1 MKNSTVI
8 GQILQT
14 NNYGQFKF
22 RNDNRPINEVNLR
35 EKIASIKRIGQQLPI
50 IVLHDGTVEEGQ
62 HRLKACEFLRI
73 PVKFIV
79 RKEKASTSDLA
90 ELQNNSVK
98 FSNSDY
104 VHSFSNSNNS
114 ENYIL
119 YKEFRE
125 IYYEFSHSIT
135 LVLLSGLTA
144 RSGAVEEAFK
154 NNEFKVVNYKKACAN
169 AEMIRHIGAQY
180 DGYTRNSFGFAVLFM
195 AKNPEFDHKRLA
207 AKIKHKHELLKAF
220 SKWQEYV
227 RVLEEIYNFAAAKN
241 TRLYFPIH
249 S

>member
-22 RNDNRPINEVNLR
+22 RNDNRPINQVNLR
-35 EKIASIKRIGQQLPI
+35 EKIESIKKIGQQLPI
-50 IVLHDGTVEEGQ
+50 IILPDGTVEEGQ

-73 PVKFIV
+73 PVKFII
-79 RKEKASTSDLA
+79 RKEKASASDLA
-90 ELQNNSVK
+90 ELQNTSFK

-114 ENYIL
+114 TSYIQ

-125 IYYEFSHSIT
+125 IYPELSHSIS

-144 RSGAVEEAFK
+144 RSGAVEESFK
-154 NNEFKVVNYKKACAN
+154 NNEFKVVNFKKACAN
-169 AEMIRHIGAQY
+169 ADMIRYIGTQY

-195 AKNPEFDHKRLA
+195 AKNPEFDYKRLTS
-207 AKIKHKHELLKAF
+207 KIKHKHELLKAF

-227 RVLEEIYNFAAAKN
+227 RVLEEIYNYAATKN